1 MQTFTGTSLPET
13 TQDYVF
19 VATLVE
25 NLHYCMHMIQVRWK
39 NARVV
44 YHHLIYFVC

>member
-1 MQTFTGTSLPET
+1 MQTFTGTSPSET
-13 TQDYVF
+13 TQEYVF

-25 NLHYCMHMIQVRWK
+25 NLHFCMYMIQVGWK

-44 YHHLIYFVC
+44 YHHLISFVC